1 MRSLISIL
9 LIVMTLAGGGQALA
23 MRVTDGQSVSGTADM
38 AVLDSSQ
45 AQPLQ
50 SDGLTLNEA
59 VERVR
64 KQYNGRIV
72 SAETR
77 VSGGR
82 EVHVI
87 KVLTDDGKLKTVR
100 VPGRRI

>member
-1 MRSLISIL
+1 MRALTTFL
-9 LIVMTLAGGGQALA
+9 LIVMTFVGGPALA
-23 MRVTDGQSVSGTADM
+23 LRAQPGPYGQGTADIELEQDYPF
-38 AVLDSSQ
+38 VSQ
-45 AQPLQ
+45 QE
-50 SDGLTLNEA
+50 DGLTLSEA

-72 SAETR
+72 SAETK

-100 VPGRRI
+100 MPGRRV

>member
-1 MRSLISIL
+1 MRALITFPFIVFAL
-9 LIVMTLAGGGQALA
+9 LGSQAFASPAAQGAGDQ
-23 MRVTDGQSVSGTADM
+23 GTADIEI
-38 AVLDSSQ
+38 DNRF
-45 AQPLQ
+45 PLVSLQ
-50 SDGLTLNEA
+50 DDGLTLSEA

-64 KQYNGRIV
+64 KQYAGRIV
-72 SAETR
+72 SAETK

-100 VPGRRI
+100 MPGRRV